1 MALTTKV
8 RKVGNS
14 QGIIVPAAV
23 IRQLNWEDAT
33 EVELRTQGD
42 ELIIAPRRYAKPEE
56 FERSARKVFGKRE
69 KLMRRLAK

>member
-1 MALTTKV
+1 MLTSKL

-23 IRQLNWEDAT
+23 IRQLNWEDET
-33 EVELRTQGD
+33 EVEIRTRGS
-42 ELIIAPRRYAKPEE
+42 ELIIAPHRYASSEE
-56 FERSARKVFGKRE
+56 FERATSKVFGKRE

>member
-1 MALTTKV
+1 MLTTKL

-23 IRQLNWEDAT
+23 IKQLNWEEDT
-33 EVELRTQGD
+33 EVEIRTKGN
-42 ELIIAPRRYAKPEE
+42 ELIISPQRYVGSDK
-56 FERSARKVFGKRE
+56 FEASANKVFAKRD